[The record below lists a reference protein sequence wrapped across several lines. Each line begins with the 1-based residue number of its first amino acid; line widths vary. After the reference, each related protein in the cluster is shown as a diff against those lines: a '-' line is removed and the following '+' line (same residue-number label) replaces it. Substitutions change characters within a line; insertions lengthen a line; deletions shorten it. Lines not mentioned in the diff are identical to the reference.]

1 MEYVRLLRLMVIVK
15 YKGRLGNNLF
25 QYAHGRI
32 MAEEDPGLGML
43 MARPIPGFPKTRES
57 VGNFRGGSDTIV
69 DGFFQEYGLF
79 SQHKKKIEKWFK
91 FSQLPPQPEDKLII
105 HVRLDDYLTGDHK
118 DWIVPMDFY
127 HRLIEI
133 DKPTSVC
140 FVTDEPNY
148 PALRQFDAEI
158 VSEDTLH
165 DFAFLASAKRL
176 CIANST
182 FSWWAGWL
190 GNAERIYYPDMK
202 IDYFNNLWVHNE
214 NRYVRIN
221 V

>member
-1 MEYVRLLRLMVIVK
+1 MVLVK
-15 YKGRLGNNLF
+15 YHGRLGNQLF
-25 QYAHGRI
+25 QYTRGRI
-32 MAEEDPGLGML
+32 LAENSSSLGYL
-43 MARPIPGFPKTRES
+43 VANPIKGFPGTYEH
-57 VGNFRGGSDTIV
+57 VGNSLGVKSIEV
-69 DGFFQEYGLF
+69 DGYFQKYEYYVT
-79 SQHKKKIEKWFK
+79 HKKAIHQWLRFK
-91 FSQLPPQPEDKLII
+91 RLPSQPKDKLII
-105 HVRLDDYLTGDHK
+105 HARLGDYMTTPPFQK
-118 DWIVPMDFY
+118 WIVPMDFY

-148 PALRQFDAEI
+148 PALQQFDAEI